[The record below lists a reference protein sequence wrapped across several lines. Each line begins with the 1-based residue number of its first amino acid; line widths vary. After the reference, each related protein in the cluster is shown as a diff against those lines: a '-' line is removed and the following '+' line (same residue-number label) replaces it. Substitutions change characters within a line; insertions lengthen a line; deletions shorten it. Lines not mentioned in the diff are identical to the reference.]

1 MLPTDEESLSTARQE
16 ARSLGDQHRSGVREV
31 PLLGRGPGHKL
42 CPSKEAS
49 QAPGPE
55 QLLWDVG
62 GSRNGRAEKLCLKNW
77 TRCASAV
84 SLVQFPLFFALVK
97 CF

>member
-1 MLPTDEESLSTARQE
+1 MLPTDEERDSAASQE
-16 ARSLGDQHRSGVREV
+16 ARYLLSGVREV
-31 PLLGRGPGHKL
+31 PFPGRGPGHKP

-55 QLLWDVG
+55 QLLWDVA
-62 GSRNGRAEKLCLKNW
+62 GSRNGRAGKLCLNNW
-77 TRCASAV
+77 TRYASGV
-84 SLVQFPLFFALVK
+84 FLVQFLLFFALVK